1 MKTIDLINHLN
12 QELNEGY
19 EHVSTDNLGGFYLGL
34 SKTPFYENEGN
45 LVYVTVLNPNL
56 DEDEKD
62 FEDWVEGKDYA
73 HIKCK
78 VLSTRIRM
86 VDEKL
91 SELYECVF
99 DVEPVEKLPKW
110 YVRDEENNYLF
121 FDDETTDFK
130 GVNILDINRRLG
142 SLEIQIQ
149 GQMKMF
155 RS

>member
-1 MKTIDLINHLN
+1 MKTIDVINHLN
-12 QELNEGY
+12 QKLNEGY
-19 EHVSTDNLGGFYLGL
+19 EHVATDNLGGFYMGL
-34 SKTPFYENEGN
+34 SKTPFYENERN

-62 FEDWVEGKDYA
+62 FDDWVEGKDFA

-86 VDEKL
+86 IEEKL
-91 SELYECVF
+91 SDSYECVF
-99 DVEPVEKLPKW
+99 DVEPVEKLPEW
-110 YVRDEENNYLF
+110 YVRDEESNYLF

-130 GVNILDINRRLG
+130 GVDILDINRRLG
-142 SLEIQIQ
+142 SLEIRIQ
-149 GQMKMF
+149 GQNKMF

>member
-12 QELNEGY
+12 QKLNEGY
-19 EHVSTDNLGGFYLGL
+19 EHVSTDSLGGFNMSL
-34 SKTPFYENEGN
+34 SKTSFHENEDN

-86 VDEKL
+86 ADSKL

-99 DVEPVEKLPKW
+99 DVEPVEKLPEW
-110 YVRDEENNYLF
+110 YVVDEEDDQF
-121 FDDETTDFK
+121 FDDETTDFR
-130 GVNILDINRRLG
+130 GVDILDINRRLG

-149 GQMKMF
+149 GQWKMF